1 LRSWFNS
8 STKKKKKKRKK
19 EILEER
25 KGGEGRINLTEKQ
38 QKKSE

>member
-8 STKKKKKKRKK
+8 STKKRKK